1 MVFERL
7 NVAGPNEPMTLR
19 RFTFKKEPLEDF
31 VRDLNAF
38 LAEKALLHIAWSRAE
53 EAAMV
58 GRAKLLLS
66 VGVSY
71 LDRPPQEDMR
81 AQVEIFR
88 DLLPSRMEGRIN
100 EFLVGRRIVS
110 VEFETIVKGTPGM
123 QQHYDPIICVVYL
136 SGPPRLPGQ
145 LRLKTWDILSPPEMK
160 LHGHVCLE
168 EELPAFLAGLA
179 AKGEKVQVLGTEFR
193 SYSYTPGFHPQPQDG
208 AVTFY
213 LVM

>member
-100 EFLVGRRIVS
+100 GFSGRS
-110 VEFETIVKGTPGM
+110 
-123 QQHYDPIICVVYL
+123 
-136 SGPPRLPGQ
+136 
-145 LRLKTWDILSPPEMK
+145 
-160 LHGHVCLE
+160 
-168 EELPAFLAGLA
+168 
-179 AKGEKVQVLGTEFR
+179 
-193 SYSYTPGFHPQPQDG
+193 
-208 AVTFY
+208 
-213 LVM
+213 